1 MKHPVQLMYFINHP
15 WLCSQVTELEEMPPP
30 GAAKGLRSWQSLR
43 TSESRLLSS
52 QPDPATVSFAQRLEQ
67 EPQLRFVLAGDGP
80 CIITPVKAPP
90 CRKVVAG
97 WLEDKLESLQPAAE
111 KGAPAECV
119 QPMDGADADVEMTL
133 PLDIDAPEEERE
145 GASTRESSDDEDS
158 MFTRLKDRRREVRL
172 FSDLS
177 ELFHLYSPS
186 HTLLGLRC
194 SDGLCS

>member
-1 MKHPVQLMYFINHP
+1 
-15 WLCSQVTELEEMPPP
+15 MPPP

-52 QPDPATVSFAQRLEQ
+52 QPDPATISFAQRLEQ

-80 CIITPVKAPP
+80 CIITPVKVPP

-97 WLEDKLESLQPAAE
+97 WLEDKVESLKPASK
-111 KGAPAECV
+111 KGAPVEGA

-145 GASTRESSDDEDS
+145 GASARESSDDEDS
-158 MFTRLKDRRREVRL
+158 MFTRLKDRRGEVRL

-177 ELFHLYSPS
+177 ELLHLYSPS
-186 HTLLGLRC
+186 H
-194 SDGLCS
+194 SLCSALAAQIVCVPGMGRRTLGERSF